1 MNVVVCKKNLFLPY
15 LESQVN
21 TLEILRFFKNHAFLK
36 TAEVSKTSFSYSQI
50 DR

>member
-1 MNVVVCKKNLFLPY
+1 MNVVVCKKKSFFTLFRVT
-15 LESQVN
+15 SQHSRN
-21 TLEILRFFKNHAFLK
+21 PSFFKNHAFLK